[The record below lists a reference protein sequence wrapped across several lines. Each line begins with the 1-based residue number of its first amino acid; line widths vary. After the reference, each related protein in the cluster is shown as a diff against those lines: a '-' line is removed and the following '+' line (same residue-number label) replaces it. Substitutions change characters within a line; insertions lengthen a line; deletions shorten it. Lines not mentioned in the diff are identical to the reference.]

1 MYHKQSVEDIR
12 ALVPS
17 RFVKKLTTARPKKI
31 KAILTKQTTSVPPK
45 VCKDIER
52 YVLNHKRL
60 SEFKTRNKSLV
71 SDPSFVFCS
80 SEPFPF
86 DRFYSETGVFE
97 YHKAFNCLQTM
108 FGLVSSPTNLVIHM
122 FVESLWKREK
132 HWQVVLKDKLKE
144 MRVFQ
149 FRSPQS
155 ISTAI
160 DNNRFDVADELLK
173 YSDPGA
179 LKELAHNLVL
189 MKNTDYLIKIF
200 SRLNVSSRNEVLFQG
215 LSRLYRE
222 NGYEHIWSYLT
233 QWCNPYKVASKMLY
247 MRETSSADFL
257 LSQSYVPLNVV
268 SEAWRYVEK
277 AGLEN
282 EMPATA
288 SRLQQQKLW
297 DELSDMV
304 AEKGEEERKRKK
316 I

>member
-1 MYHKQSVEDIR
+1 MYHKQSVEDIK

-17 RFVKKLTTARPKKI
+17 RFVKKLTTSRPKKI
-31 KAILTKQTTSVPPK
+31 KVILTKTTTSVPPK

-52 YVLNHKRL
+52 YVFNHKRL

-80 SEPFPF
+80 SESFPF
-86 DRFYSETGVFE
+86 EKFYSETGVFE
-97 YHKAFNCLQTM
+97 YHKAFNCLKTM
-108 FGLVSSPTNLVIHM
+108 SGLVPNPTNLVIHM
-122 FVESLWKREK
+122 FVESLWKKEK

-155 ISTAI
+155 ISAAI
-160 DNNRFDVADELLK
+160 DHSRFDVADELLK

-179 LKELAHNLVL
+179 LKELAHHLVTIKNNDYL
-189 MKNTDYLIKIF
+189 MKIF
-200 SRLNVSSRNEVLFQG
+200 PRLNVSSRNEVLFQG
-215 LSRLYRE
+215 LVRLHRE
-222 NGYEHIWSYLT
+222 NGYEHIWNDLS

-247 MRETSSADFL
+247 MRETASADFL

-277 AGLEN
+277 SGLED
-282 EMPATA
+282 EMTATA

-297 DELSDMV
+297 SDLSHLIV
-304 AEKGEEERKRKK
+304 EKGETERKRKK